1 MFKMNPAKF
10 FVFCALI
17 FGILLIT
24 IIPPFQSPDED
35 SHFKKAYVISKGKLF
50 PTSQN
55 GIVGYDIPTDM
66 INYINEKL
74 SYIGNRDRKYTYSE
88 EILDD
93 KLPKDYSDVTFH
105 NFSTV
110 EITPIVYIAP
120 ATGIIFSKIATK
132 VIGMDNISIVTMLHF
147 ARFFSLMM
155 YIILVYWAIR
165 STPILKK
172 TFCAIALLPM
182 SLALAVAIS
191 YDSII
196 IALSLL
202 STALIFK
209 LIFDDN
215 IKEVSYKYLIAF
227 GIIAFIL
234 LTIKTIY
241 VTVLFPLIFI
251 PKEKYGGK
259 VTKILK
265 SFGIILLIAI
275 VLYIINKIPLMNLE
289 RNVVENN
296 SGKQISFIIN
306 NPIKYLK
313 IWIKTMISNRNFYFT
328 GMIGIFGLIDTFVP
342 TLYIVMYSLGMFIII
357 LSDFSLCP
365 IKFNWKYKCI
375 SVLGSIA
382 TIFAAFLGLY
392 VLWTSM
398 ELGVGAETITGIQG
412 RYFIPIIPL
421 AIVILSNSLLQ
432 KNKYLENIMKK
443 VMEYSY
449 FVPLMMLCVMLV
461 TIFLRYWC

>member
-1 MFKMNPAKF
+1 MLKMNPAKF
-10 FVFCALI
+10 FVLCALI

-35 SHFKKAYVISKGKLF
+35 SHFKKAYVISKGEFF
-50 PTSQN
+50 PVARN

-66 INYINEKL
+66 INYISEKL

-110 EITPIVYIAP
+110 EVTPIVYIAP
-120 ATGIIFSKIATK
+120 ATGIVFSRIATK
-132 VIGMDNISIVTMLHF
+132 LIGMNNISVVTMLHF

-155 YIILVYWAIR
+155 YIFLVYLAIKI
-165 STPILKK
+165 TPILKK
-172 TFCAIALLPM
+172 AFCAIALLPM

-196 IALSLL
+196 IAICLL
-202 STALIFK
+202 STALILK
-209 LIFDDN
+209 LIFDN
-215 IKEVSYKYLIAF
+215 NVKKVSYKYLITF
-227 GIIAFIL
+227 GIMAFIL
-234 LTIKTIY
+234 LTIKTVY
-241 VTVLFPLIFI
+241 VTILFPLIFV
-251 PKEKYGGK
+251 PKEKYSDK
-259 VTKILK
+259 ITKILK

-275 VLYIINKIPLMNLE
+275 SLYIINKIPLMQLDKNI
-289 RNVVENN
+289 VEDN
-296 SGKQISFIIN
+296 SGKQISFIIS
-306 NPIKYLK
+306 NPLKYLK

-342 TLYIVMYSLGMFIII
+342 TIYVVLYSLGLFTIV

-365 IKFNWKYKCI
+365 VKFNWKYKCI
-375 SVLGSIA
+375 AVWGSIA
-382 TIFAAFLGLY
+382 TIFASFLGLY
-392 VLWTSM
+392 VFWTSM

-421 AIVILSNSLLQ
+421 AMVILSNSVLK
-432 KNKYLENIMKK
+432 KNKTIENIMKK
-443 VMEYSY
+443 VMDYSY
-449 FVPLMMLCVMLV
+449 FVPSMMLCVTLV